1 MTYNGWTNYET
12 WCMALHMGN
21 DESLQRCFERA
32 AVEAVQDVGVGDAV
46 PVLADRLEEWHKD
59 AMPEVSGVFAD
70 LLNAAMSEVNWYEI
84 ARHYI
89 EAVQEES
96 NAASE

>member
-1 MTYNGWTNYET
+1 MAYYGWTNYET

-21 DESLQRCFERA
+21 DEPLQRCFERA

-96 NAASE
+96 NA